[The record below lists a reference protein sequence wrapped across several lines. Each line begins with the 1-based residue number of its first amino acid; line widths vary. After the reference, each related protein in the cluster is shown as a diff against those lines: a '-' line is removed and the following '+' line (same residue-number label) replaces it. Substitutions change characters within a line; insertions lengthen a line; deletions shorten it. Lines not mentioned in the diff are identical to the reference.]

1 MFSRFITPFFTSR
14 LYFPSPANAKKN
26 PLLSPFFLLYS
37 ICLFF
42 YTLLFWQSEAIPMR
56 QAKTPIFS
64 GLLEHA
70 KRNPIQFH
78 IPGHKKGMGM
88 NPVFREFIGENA
100 LSIDLINIAPLDDLH
115 HPKAMIK
122 EAQEI
127 AAEAFGA
134 DHTFFSVQGTS
145 GAIMAMIMATCNPG
159 DKIIVP
165 RNVHKSVMAAI
176 IFAGAIP
183 IFIHPVMDER
193 LGIAHGITNKAVQ
206 KALEAHPDA
215 AALLV
220 INPTYFGI
228 AGDLRQIVRTAHNY
242 NVPVLVDEAH
252 GVHIHFH
259 EEMPMSAMQA
269 GADMAATSVH
279 KLGGSLTQSS
289 ILNVREG
296 LVDVNR
302 VKTVM
307 SMLTTTSTSY
317 ILLASLDMARQHLA
331 LNGREMIGK
340 AIALANKA
348 RALINE
354 IPRIYCVGQ
363 EILGKPATYAIDPTK
378 LLIHVRDLGI
388 TGWEVEN
395 WLREKYNIE
404 VEMSDLYNILCF
416 VTSGDT
422 EESIQTL
429 ADALRDLSVEFA
441 HAQVEDKPAIALPKI
456 PVLSLS
462 PRDAF
467 YAETEAVPLAEAA
480 GRIITEFIMV
490 YPPGIPI
497 FLPGEVITEDN
508 IAYIQENI
516 RAGLPVQGPEDETI
530 QTVKVVKRQTAISG

>member
-1 MFSRFITPFFTSR
+1 
-14 LYFPSPANAKKN
+14 
-26 PLLSPFFLLYS
+26 
-37 ICLFF
+37 
-42 YTLLFWQSEAIPMR
+42 MR
-56 QAKTPIFS
+56 QAKTPLFS

-183 IFIHPVMDER
+183 VFIHPVMDER

-259 EEMPMSAMQA
+259 EGMPMSAMQA

-331 LNGREMIGK
+331 LNGHELAERAMT
-340 AIALANKA
+340 LANKA
-348 RALINE
+348 RAMINE
-354 IPRIYCVGQ
+354 IPRIYCVGE
-363 EILGKPATYAIDPTK
+363 EILGKPATYAMDPTK

-404 VEMSDLYNILCF
+404 VEMSDLYNVLCF
-416 VTSGDT
+416 VTAGDT
-422 EESIQTL
+422 EESIQAL
-429 ADALRDLSVEFA
+429 ADALRDLAVEFA
-441 HAQVEDKPAIALPKI
+441 HAQAEDKPAISLPKI

-467 YAETEAVPLAEAA
+467 YAETEVIPLVEAA

-497 FLPGEVITEDN
+497 FLPGEVITEEN
-508 IAYIQENI
+508 IAFIQENI
-516 RAGLPVQGPEDETI
+516 RVGLPVQGPEDESI
-530 QTVKVVKRQTAISG
+530 QTIKVVKRQTAISG

>member
-1 MFSRFITPFFTSR
+1 
-14 LYFPSPANAKKN
+14 
-26 PLLSPFFLLYS
+26 
-37 ICLFF
+37 
-42 YTLLFWQSEAIPMR
+42 MR
-56 QAKTPIFS
+56 QAKTPLFT

-88 NPVFREFIGENA
+88 NPTFREFLGENA

-122 EAQEI
+122 EAQEL

-165 RNVHKSVMAAI
+165 RNTHKSVMAAI
-176 IFAGAIP
+176 IFAGALP

-193 LGIAHGITNKAVQ
+193 LGISHGITPKAVE
-206 KALEAHPDA
+206 KALQQHPDA

-242 NVPVLVDEAH
+242 EVPVLVDEAH

-259 EEMPMSAMQA
+259 EEMPISAMQA

-302 VKTVM
+302 VKTVL

-331 LNGREMIGK
+331 MNGHLLAEQ
-340 AIALANKA
+340 AIKLASRA
-348 RALINE
+348 RDLINE
-354 IPRIYCVGQ
+354 IPRLYCVGP
-363 EILGKPATYAIDPTK
+363 EILGKPATYAMDPTK

-395 WLREKYNIE
+395 WLRDKHRIE

-416 VTSGDT
+416 VTAGDS
-422 EESIQTL
+422 EETIQAL
-429 ADALRDLSVEFA
+429 VNALRDLAVEFS
-441 HAQVEDKPAIALPKI
+441 HAQPEDRPTISLPKI
-456 PVLSLS
+456 PVVSLS
-462 PRDAF
+462 PREAF
-467 YAETEAVPLAEAA
+467 YADTETVPLDESA

-508 IAYIQENI
+508 IEYIRQNM
-516 RAGLPVQGPEDETI
+516 RAGLPVQGPEDETLR
-530 QTVKVVKRQTAISG
+530 TVKVVKRQAAISG